1 MKKLLYLLLLLPLA
15 FMASCSDDDDTP
27 NVQITVTFENA
38 AMGSDNVMYAVQEKD
53 YPFKV
58 QSITVKPLSG
68 KAAGLSMV
76 GYSLDY
82 EPLGVAAVEPF
93 GVNLG
98 SLPLGN
104 HLLMMNFSILQV
116 DKSIFQSQLQFYFKV
131 VEKASDI
138 PGQPEL
144 GTVTSSF
151 SLEPKKK

>member
-27 NVQITVTFENA
+27 NVEITVTFENA

-104 HLLMMNFSILQV
+104 HSRASCSSTSRLWRKLQTSPV
-116 DKSIFQSQLQFYFKV
+116 SLNSVPSLQ
-131 VEKASDI
+131 AS
-138 PGQPEL
+138 P
-144 GTVTSSF
+144 SN
-151 SLEPKKK
+151 PKRNEIDLPR